1 MGAETAR
8 EHDDSGRGGRS
19 QGRRRRGAVARAVLV
34 AALCGLGAAAGRPAA
49 AAASDWA
56 VNPQSQVRLITAYRV
71 APRQGELRLGIQFR
85 LPPSWH
91 VYWKNSGDAGFAP
104 VVAFGRVPGLS
115 YPEMLWPAP
124 HRFELA
130 GGLEAFGYEG
140 EAVYPVRATLSTSA
154 SQVRLTADVDY
165 LVCQVDCVPH
175 RYTLALDQPLGDTAQ
190 PDPATSPLLDR
201 WFAQVPLPADRQPG
215 VAATGSISGQQL
227 QIRLDG
233 VSAAAG
239 GADIFFEPQSTFQV
253 GRPRVRSTA
262 QGLIFDVPLTR
273 TDSSAPLP
281 RTATLAWA
289 ATGLMQAGRP
299 LALSASQQLA
309 IQPPAS
315 PALAAAAPSSTAAAP
330 TGAPAASGAAAAPA
344 DATAAPGAA
353 TAAPGAATAS
363 SGATAAQ
370 AGAALDGPRATLAA
384 FDPRLVAAAAAI
396 AALMALAL
404 WGLLRAPTLAAGSPA
419 SPPAAPHGAPAA
431 GRVALGF
438 VALLLAL
445 GLLYTLSLEV
455 SAERLAGV
463 ELALLGMALLIWLRR
478 RGAFRMRRSQ
488 P

>member
-1 MGAETAR
+1 MSNRRQVLDSWMGADTTR
-8 EHDDSGRGGRS
+8 DRDDSGRGRRRP
-19 QGRRRRGAVARAVLV
+19 GRRRRGAVSRALLV
-34 AALCGLGAAAGRPAA
+34 AALGGLGAAAGRPAA

-85 LPPSWH
+85 LPPNWH

-115 YPEMLWPAP
+115 YPEMQWPAP

-140 EAVYPVRATLSTSA
+140 EAVYPVRATLATSA

-175 RYTLALDQPLGDTAQ
+175 RYTLALDQPLADTAQ

-227 QIRLDG
+227 QVRLDG
-233 VSAAAG
+233 VSAAGG

-253 GRPRVRSTA
+253 GRPRVRSTP

-273 TDSSAPLP
+273 TDSSAPPP

-289 ATGLMQAGRP
+289 ATGLMQGGRP

-315 PALAAAAPSSTAAAP
+315 PALAAAAPSGAAAAP
-330 TGAPAASGAAAAPA
+330 TGAPAAASGVAATQPDAAATP
-344 DATAAPGAA
+344 
-353 TAAPGAATAS
+353 
-363 SGATAAQ
+363 
-370 AGAALDGPRATLAA
+370 AGAAMDGPRAKLAA

-404 WGLLRAPTLAAGSPA
+404 WGLLRAPTFAAASPA
-419 SPPAAPHGAPAA
+419 SPPAAPHGAPAI